1 MGIDAQPFP
10 TFSERKDLD
19 GDSFFRRFATSARI
33 GSGGRQPYG
42 GRHRFTVFCFSP
54 ARHSTRTATPAPQR
68 FRFQWC
74 PVPISLSA
82 LTKLLDGL
90 ILLCAILF
98 FAVMALGMTNILPT
112 WPITILLAIGITAV
126 FVTLYWFL
134 FVFWIGSTPGEH
146 LAQMACSES
155 MKRTHGEQEDQ
166 PRFR

>member
-1 MGIDAQPFP
+1 MPGRSQRFLK
-10 TFSERKDLD
+10 ERIL
-19 GDSFFRRFATSARI
+19 TEI
-33 GSGGRQPYG
+33 P
-42 GRHRFTVFCFSP
+42 SP
-54 ARHSTRTATPAPQR
+54 ADLPLPRESAAVEDNRADGAIELLFSASPRPAIQLEPQPTAPQR

-90 ILLCAILF
+90 ILLCAVLF
-98 FAVMALGMTNILPT
+98 FAVMALVMTNVLPT

-155 MKRTHGEQEDQ
+155 LNRTHGEQEEQ

>member
-1 MGIDAQPFP
+1 VEGNP
-10 TFSERKDLD
+10 TEGDVDLLFS
-19 GDSFFRRFATSARI
+19 A
-33 GSGGRQPYG
+33 
-42 GRHRFTVFCFSP
+42 SP
-54 ARHSTRTATPAPQR
+54 RPAIQLEPQLAAPQR
-68 FRFQWC
+68 FRLQWC

-90 ILLCAILF
+90 ILLCATLF
-98 FAVMALGMTNILPT
+98 FAVMALIMTNILPT

-155 MKRTHGEQEDQ
+155 MNRTHSEQEDQ
-166 PRFR
+166 PRFP

>member
-1 MGIDAQPFP
+1 MAQRSQPLLKDKILTQTPSSAYLPFP
-10 TFSERKDLD
+10 RESGAVEGNPTEGAIDLLFS
-19 GDSFFRRFATSARI
+19 A
-33 GSGGRQPYG
+33 
-42 GRHRFTVFCFSP
+42 SP
-54 ARHSTRTATPAPQR
+54 RPAIQLEPQTTAPQR

-74 PVPISLSA
+74 PVSISLSA

-98 FAVMALGMTNILPT
+98 FAVMALIMTNILPT

-155 MKRTHGEQEDQ
+155 MNRTHGEQEDQ
-166 PRFR
+166 PRFP